1 MKRRSA
7 RPFTVEVK
15 HTRTS
20 RVALVDTTA
29 RHRDN
34 PDLWWDIPPDTADK
48 PTEAAFAPAAPVEPA
63 PPETPARRVLPSLV
77 PMFATASEPD
87 ADEADDAPSVERLP
101 RVRRAKAVSKPASKV
116 PSKRA
121 QTPVVTVARP
131 VLAPAPV
138 AVVSQPAAMPTRP
151 VRLSRQGD
159 TLKAGERWKRRLP
172 RNLW

>member
-48 PTEAAFAPAAPVEPA
+48 PAEAAFAPAAPVEPA
-63 PPETPARRVLPSLV
+63 
-77 PMFATASEPD
+77 
-87 ADEADDAPSVERLP
+87 
-101 RVRRAKAVSKPASKV
+101 
-116 PSKRA
+116 
-121 QTPVVTVARP
+121 
-131 VLAPAPV
+131 
-138 AVVSQPAAMPTRP
+138 
-151 VRLSRQGD
+151 
-159 TLKAGERWKRRLP
+159 
-172 RNLW
+172 